1 MDAALYGGAL
11 AAFVVA
17 AIVHF
22 QSRFRI
28 AALLG
33 MIFWPLCG
41 VLLYRTM
48 SLPAAVTIFVIFA
61 VAPALFV
68 LVHAIDCERGNYNL
82 PTFYSIPLA
91 FLAGLALLFSIAVG
105 VILGVIF

>member
-1 MDAALYGGAL
+1 MDAALYAGAL
-11 AAFVVA
+11 TAFIIA
-17 AIVHF
+17 AIFHF
-22 QSRFRI
+22 YGWFRTT
-28 AALLG
+28 ATLG
-33 MIFWPLCG
+33 MIFWPLCA

-48 SLPAAVTIFVIFA
+48 NLPGAIAVFVIFA

-68 LVHAIDCERGNYNL
+68 LVHAIDCERGHYNL

-105 VILGVIF
+105 VVV